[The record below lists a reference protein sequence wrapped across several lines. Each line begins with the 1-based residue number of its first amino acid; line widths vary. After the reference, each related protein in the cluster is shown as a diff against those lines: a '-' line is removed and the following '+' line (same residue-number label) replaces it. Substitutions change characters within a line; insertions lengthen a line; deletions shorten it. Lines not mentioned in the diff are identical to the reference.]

1 MAKRNQ
7 KYSSELEK
15 IKLLKSINSML
26 KTSDIENVL
35 LSNSSKDSEIVSE
48 STIDNLLSKA
58 TSNRNTYNDISTF
71 EKESMQIGTYK
82 QPRSTSSKKR
92 AERAVKSRAGNSNRG
107 KPQKAKKAIRKK
119 TRKHKNH

>member
-1 MAKRNQ
+1 MPKKNQ
-7 KYSSELEK
+7 KYSDELEK

-58 TSNRNTYNDISTF
+58 TSNKDTYKDINVF
-71 EKESMQIGTYK
+71 EKESMQSGTYK
-82 QPRSTSSKKR
+82 HVGKAT
-92 AERAVKSRAGNSNRG
+92 AKSRAKHPKNGNVRSAQKKR
-107 KPQKAKKAIRKK
+107 PQKARKPIKRKK
-119 TRKHKNH
+119 